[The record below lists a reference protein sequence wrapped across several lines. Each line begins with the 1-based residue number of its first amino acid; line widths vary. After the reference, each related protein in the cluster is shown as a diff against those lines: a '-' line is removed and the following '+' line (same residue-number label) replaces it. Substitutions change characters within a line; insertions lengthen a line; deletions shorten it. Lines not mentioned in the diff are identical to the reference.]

1 MVIIKRLYTFMLQR
15 FLPLF
20 AMTFFICLFIV
31 LMQFLFRYVDDLV
44 GKGLSMA
51 VIGELFFY
59 AALTMVPTALPLAVL
74 LASLMTFGN
83 LGEKFELTAMKAAGI
98 SLFRIMKPLIILM
111 VFVAA
116 GAFIFQN
123 YVLPVAQ
130 AKMWT
135 LLFSVRQKSP
145 EVEIPERSF
154 YDQIPGINLYVNRKN
169 PATGMLYNVTIYD
182 VSQGLDNSRV
192 ILADSA
198 KLSFT
203 EDKTKLFLH
212 FFSGEM
218 FENLRNN
225 SMGLPASGYLP
236 FRRENFSDKQ
246 VYFTFDA
253 NFNRMDESN
262 MRSQYVGKNIS
273 QLRHSIDSIGQKVD
287 SLGDDFARDL
297 LARTYVGVSPT
308 RLQTVGDSLIEV
320 RRTPVAMDKPIDVD
334 SVFNAPDASRAK
346 SYLATAMASAK
357 RLRQDYEF
365 RQVILT
371 DQEKSLRRHGIEMQ
385 KKFTLSIACIIFFF
399 IGAPLGAI
407 IKKGGLG
414 TPLVISVI
422 LFIVYYI
429 FDNTGYKMARD
440 GKVEVW
446 QGIWLSTAVLLPLGV
461 FFTYKAVGDSAVFNF
476 DAYRNFFRQLAGKQD
491 RRSLEVKEVIMD
503 DVLPQRA
510 SELVDALAQ
519 AIAAAQKQYAGLDI
533 LRRLFV
539 KAPLRPV
546 QVAMSEMIDYMSN
559 SRDSQVIDCL
569 NLYPFNATRRRLADM
584 ADVTGRLARCLNISD
599 NSLIIN
605 THSNDEPENPTRQD

>member
-1 MVIIKRLYTFMLQR
+1 MLQR

-44 GKGLSMA
+44 GKGLGMD

-98 SLFRIMKPLIILM
+98 SLFRIMRPLIVLM
-111 VFVAA
+111 VLVAM
-116 GAFIFQN
+116 GAFFFQN
-123 YVLPVAQ
+123 NVLPVAQ

-145 EVEIPERSF
+145 EVEIPERTF
-154 YDQIPGINLYVNRKN
+154 YDQIPGINLYVDKKN
-169 PATGMLYNVTIYD
+169 PATGMLYDVTIYD

-198 KLSFT
+198 RLSFT

-212 FFSGEM
+212 FYSGEM

-225 SMGLPASGYLP
+225 SMGLPSSGYLP

-262 MRSQYVGKNIS
+262 MRSQYVGKNIAE
-273 QLRHSIDSIGQKVD
+273 LRQSIDSIGRKVD
-287 SLGDDFARDL
+287 SLGNNFAHEL
-297 LARTYVGVSPT
+297 LSYPYIGVSPVT
-308 RLQTVGDSLIEV
+308 IERQGDSLVEV
-320 RRTPVAMDKPIDVD
+320 RRRPVAMSAPMNID
-334 SVFNAPDASRAK
+334 SIFNAPDASRAK
-346 SYLATAMASAK
+346 SYLATAMATAR

-440 GKVEVW
+440 GKLEVW
-446 QGIWLSTAVLLPLGV
+446 EGIWLSTAVLLPLGV
-461 FFTYKAVGDSAVFNF
+461 FFTYKAVGDSAVFNM
-476 DAYRNFFRQLAGKQD
+476 DAYRNFFRRLAGRQD
-491 RRSLEVKEVIMD
+491 SRSLEVKEVIMEEVD
-503 DVLPQRA
+503 TNRA
-510 SELVDALAQ
+510 LELTAAMRSAVDAAQ
-519 AIAAAQKQYAGLDI
+519 RQYQALDP
-533 LRRLFV
+533 LRRFFV
-539 KAPLRPV
+539 KAPLRDV
-546 QVAMSEMIDYMSN
+546 RQAMGDMIDYLSN
-559 SRDSQVIDCL
+559 SRRQRIIDLL
-569 NLYPFNATRRRLADM
+569 NRFPFDVSRRRLADM
-584 ADVTGRLARCLNISD
+584 RQLTAEIEEIITEQD
-599 NSLIIN
+599 NSLIPNIDIN
-605 THSNDEPENPTRQD
+605 NESGNKTRQD